1 MTQSIGVSLPLLS
14 HEILAQAAKPTAQPK
29 PVPTPVPPAPPA
41 AASTGF
47 LPGLN
52 TVVDWKLLADLGM
65 AVLWL
70 VLGLILAW
78 AISAIVENLLKRT
91 NIDNQL
97 AAWLT
102 GRSDGAQALPVEKWI
117 ASAVFWIVM
126 LFALVAFF
134 SQLRLTAVSEPLT
147 AFLSQVS
154 AFLPKLAGAAI
165 LLAFAW
171 VVATLVKFVVS
182 RTLRGFAI
190 DERLNQQVGTAPAQ
204 NQVLLSDTLATAL
217 YWFIFLLFLPPILDT
232 LNLQQALEPINNLLN
247 QILSALPKI
256 LKAGIIGAAGWL
268 LATVVRRIVS
278 NLLAATGTDQLGA
291 RFGMGRTAGSQSL
304 SWIAGTTVYV
314 LVLIPTAIASLN
326 ALEIDAIS
334 VPAVAML
341 NKILSVIPNIFTAG
355 VILVVAYFLGRFVAD
370 LVSNILTGIGFN
382 NVFYWLGLQSA
393 PRASTAPTPV
403 SPRVVDEDATVLQQ
417 PATPPQTPSEIVGII
432 VLVGIMLFATITA
445 TDILQLAALTAIITQ
460 ILAIAGRVLI
470 GVVIFAIGL
479 YFANLAYRLI
489 RSSGTSQ
496 SSLLAQTARIAI
508 ITLVGAMALQEMGIA
523 PDIVNL
529 AFGLLFGAIAV
540 AIAIAFGLGGREI
553 ASEQIREWLATFKE
567 K

>member
-1 MTQSIGVSLPLLS
+1 MPLLS
-14 HEILAQAAKPTAQPK
+14 QEILAQAAKPTAQPK
-29 PVPTPVPPAPPA
+29 PLPTPAPVPPAPPA

-52 TVVDWKLLADLGM
+52 TVLDWGALANLGL

-78 AISAIVENLLKRT
+78 AISAFVENMLKRT
-91 NIDNQL
+91 NVDNQL

-117 ASAVFWIVM
+117 ATAVFWIVM

-134 SQLRLTAVSEPLT
+134 NQLKLTAVSEPLT

-154 AFLPKLAGAAI
+154 LFLPQLGGAAI
-165 LLAFAW
+165 LLGFAW
-171 VVATLVKFVVS
+171 LVATVVKFVVS
-182 RTLRGFAI
+182 RTLRGFGI
-190 DERLNQQVGTAPAQ
+190 DERLNQQVGTAPVQ
-204 NQVLLSDTLATAL
+204 NQVLLSDTLANAL

-232 LNLQQALEPINNLLN
+232 LNLQQALEPINNLVN

-256 LKAGIIGAAGWL
+256 LKAAIIGAAGWL

-304 SWIAGTTVYV
+304 SWIGGTLVYV
-314 LVLIPTAIASLN
+314 LILIPTAIAALN

-341 NKILSVIPNIFTAG
+341 DKILSAIPNIFTAG
-355 VILVVAYFLGRFVAD
+355 IILVIAYFLGRFVAD

-382 NVFYWLGLQSA
+382 NIFSWLGLQSP
-393 PRASTAPTPV
+393 PRAATAPTPV
-403 SPRVVDEDATVLQQ
+403 SPRVVDEDATVIQQ
-417 PATPPQTPSEIVGII
+417 PPSSPQTPSEIVGII

-445 TDILQLAALTAIITQ
+445 TDILRLAALTLIITQ
-460 ILAIAGRVLI
+460 VLEISGRVLI
-470 GVVIFAIGL
+470 GIVIFAIGL

-496 SSLLAQTARIAI
+496 ASLLAQTARIAI
-508 ITLVGAMALQEMGIA
+508 IALVGAMALQQMGIA

-529 AFGLLFGAIAV
+529 AFGLLLGAIAV

-553 ASEQIREWLATFKE
+553 AAEQIREWLSAFKE

>member
-1 MTQSIGVSLPLLS
+1 MNVTWSTIKHSLALS
-14 HEILAQAAKPTAQPK
+14 QEILAQAAQPQT
-29 PVPTPVPPAPPA
+29 PPIPTPIPPTFPA
-41 AASTGF
+41 TASQ
-47 LPGLN
+47 LN
-52 TVVDWKLLADLGM
+52 TQLNTIFNWGGLINLGL

-70 VLGLILAW
+70 VIGLILAW
-78 AISAIVENLLKRT
+78 AISVFVENMLKRT

-102 GRSDGAQALPVEKWI
+102 GQESEGQALPIEKWI
-117 ASAVFWIVM
+117 ATAVFWIIM

-134 SQLRLTAVSEPLT
+134 NQLQLTAVSEPLT

-154 AFLPKLAGAAI
+154 LFLPKLVGALI
-165 LLAFAW
+165 LLGFAW
-171 VVATLVKFVVS
+171 LVATVVKFVVS

-190 DERLNQQVGTAPAQ
+190 DERLNQAGATPTE
-204 NQVLLSDTLATAL
+204 NQVLLSDTLANAL

-232 LNLQQALEPINNLLN
+232 LNLQQALEPINNLVN

-256 LKAGIIGAAGWL
+256 LKAGIIAAAGWL
-268 LATVVRRIVS
+268 LATVVRRIVA

-291 RFGMGRTAGSQSL
+291 RFGIGRTTGSQSL
-304 SWIAGTTVYV
+304 SWIGGTLVYV
-314 LVLIPTAIASLN
+314 LILIPTAIAALN

-341 NKILSVIPNIFTAG
+341 NRILSAIPNIFTAG
-355 VILVVAYFLGRFVAD
+355 LILVIAYFLGRFVAD

-382 NVFYWLGLQSA
+382 NIFSWLGLQS
-393 PRASTAPTPV
+393 SPTETKT
-403 SPRVVDEDATVLQQ
+403 SPAQVDENATVLQQ
-417 PATPPQTPSEIVGII
+417 SPQQTPSEIVGII

-445 TDILQLAALTAIITQ
+445 TDILGLTALTAIITQ
-460 ILAIAGRVLI
+460 ILEISGRVLI
-470 GVVIFAIGL
+470 GIIIFAIGL
-479 YFANLAYRLI
+479 YFANLAFNLI

-508 ITLVGAMALQEMGIA
+508 IVLVGAMALQQMGIA
-523 PDIVNL
+523 PNIVNL
-529 AFGLLFGAIAV
+529 AFGLLLGALAV
-540 AIAIAFGLGGREI
+540 AVAIAFGLGGREI
-553 ASEQIREWLATFKE
+553 AAEQIRAWLEMFKD

>member
-1 MTQSIGVSLPLLS
+1 MNVTWSTIKHSLALPQ
-14 HEILAQAAKPTAQPK
+14 EILAQAAQPQT
-29 PVPTPVPPAPPA
+29 PPMPIPVPPTLPA
-41 AASTGF
+41 TASQ
-47 LPGLN
+47 LN
-52 TVVDWKLLADLGM
+52 TQLNTIFNWGGLINLGL

-70 VLGLILAW
+70 VIGLILAW
-78 AISAIVENLLKRT
+78 AISVFVENMLKRT

-102 GRSDGAQALPVEKWI
+102 GQESEGQALPIEKWI
-117 ASAVFWIVM
+117 ATAVFWIIM

-134 SQLRLTAVSEPLT
+134 NQLQLTAVSEPLT

-154 AFLPKLAGAAI
+154 LFLPKLVGALI
-165 LLAFAW
+165 LLGFAW
-171 VVATLVKFVVS
+171 LVATVVKFVVS

-190 DERLNQQVGTAPAQ
+190 DERLNQAGATSTE
-204 NQVLLSDTLATAL
+204 NQVLLSDTLANAL

-232 LNLQQALEPINNLLN
+232 LNLQQALEPINNLVN

-256 LKAGIIGAAGWL
+256 LKAGIIAAAGWL
-268 LATVVRRIVS
+268 LATVVRRIVA

-291 RFGMGRTAGSQSL
+291 RFGIGRTTGSQSL
-304 SWIAGTTVYV
+304 SWIGGTLVYV
-314 LVLIPTAIASLN
+314 LILIPTAIAALN

-341 NKILSVIPNIFTAG
+341 NRILSAIPNIFTAG
-355 VILVVAYFLGRFVAD
+355 LVLVIAYFLGRFVAD

-382 NVFYWLGLQSA
+382 NIFSWLGLQS
-393 PRASTAPTPV
+393 STTETET
-403 SPRVVDEDATVLQQ
+403 SPAQVDKNATVLQQ
-417 PATPPQTPSEIVGII
+417 SPQQTPSEIVGII

-445 TDILQLAALTAIITQ
+445 TDILGLTALTGIITQ
-460 ILAIAGRVLI
+460 ILEISGRVLI
-470 GVVIFAIGL
+470 GIIIFAIGL
-479 YFANLAYRLI
+479 YFANLAFNLI

-508 ITLVGAMALQEMGIA
+508 IVLVGAMALQQMGIA
-523 PDIVNL
+523 PNIVNL
-529 AFGLLFGAIAV
+529 AFGLLLGAIAV
-540 AIAIAFGLGGREI
+540 AVAIAFGLGGREI
-553 ASEQIREWLATFKE
+553 AAEQIRALLEMFKD

>member
-1 MTQSIGVSLPLLS
+1 MNVTWSTIKHSLALPQ
-14 HEILAQAAKPTAQPK
+14 EILAQAAQPQT
-29 PVPTPVPPAPPA
+29 PPMPIPVPPTLPA
-41 AASTGF
+41 TTSQ
-47 LPGLN
+47 LN
-52 TVVDWKLLADLGM
+52 TQLNTIFNWGGLINLGL

-70 VLGLILAW
+70 VIGLILAW
-78 AISAIVENLLKRT
+78 AISVFVENMLKRT

-102 GRSDGAQALPVEKWI
+102 GQESEGQALPIEKWI
-117 ASAVFWIVM
+117 ATAVFWIIM

-134 SQLRLTAVSEPLT
+134 NQLQLTAVSEPLT

-154 AFLPKLAGAAI
+154 LFLPKLVGALI
-165 LLAFAW
+165 LLGFAW
-171 VVATLVKFVVS
+171 LVATVVKFVVS

-190 DERLNQQVGTAPAQ
+190 DERLNQAGATSTE
-204 NQVLLSDTLATAL
+204 NQVLLSDTLANAL

-232 LNLQQALEPINNLLN
+232 LNLQQALEPINNLVN

-256 LKAGIIGAAGWL
+256 LKAGIIAAAGWL
-268 LATVVRRIVS
+268 LATVVRRIVA

-291 RFGMGRTAGSQSL
+291 RFGIGRTTGSQSL
-304 SWIAGTTVYV
+304 SWIGGTLVYV
-314 LVLIPTAIASLN
+314 LILIPTAIAALN

-341 NKILSVIPNIFTAG
+341 NRILSAIPNIFTAG
-355 VILVVAYFLGRFVAD
+355 LVLVIAYFLGRFVAD

-382 NVFYWLGLQSA
+382 NIFSWLGLQS
-393 PRASTAPTPV
+393 STTETET
-403 SPRVVDEDATVLQQ
+403 SPAQVDKNATVLQQ
-417 PATPPQTPSEIVGII
+417 SPQQTPSEIVGII

-445 TDILQLAALTAIITQ
+445 TDILGLTALTGIITQ
-460 ILAIAGRVLI
+460 ILEISGRVLI
-470 GVVIFAIGL
+470 GIIIFAIGL
-479 YFANLAYRLI
+479 YFANLAFNLI

-508 ITLVGAMALQEMGIA
+508 IVLVGAMALQQMGIA
-523 PDIVNL
+523 PNIVNL
-529 AFGLLFGAIAV
+529 AFGLLLGAIAV
-540 AIAIAFGLGGREI
+540 AVAIAFGLGGREI
-553 ASEQIREWLATFKE
+553 AAEQIRALLEMFKD